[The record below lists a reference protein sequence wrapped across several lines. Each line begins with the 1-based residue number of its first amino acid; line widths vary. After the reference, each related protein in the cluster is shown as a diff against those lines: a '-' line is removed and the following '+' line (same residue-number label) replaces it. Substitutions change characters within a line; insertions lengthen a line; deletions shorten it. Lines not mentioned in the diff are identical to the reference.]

1 MNRPSTLAQEL
12 DRRLGD
18 ILKYR
23 EKLARHTSLKIGGE
37 ADYFIA
43 PRCLEDLEAGLALA
57 KEFDLPWV
65 VLGNGTNI
73 LFPDEGYRGMVIKL
87 GPKMSAKFLRDD
99 ILVAQAGASVG
110 MLMKYLH
117 EHALNDLDF
126 LAGIPATVGGAL
138 AMNAG
143 IPEGTISDLVSKVR
157 VLTNEAKWV
166 TLTKDECDFGYRCS
180 LFRQRKYIIVE
191 GEFKV
196 GGDKAWDFESL
207 MRRRVERQP
216 LSQPSPGCVFKNPE
230 GVGATAGQLIDSAGL
245 KGYKVGGAVISHK
258 HANFIVN
265 EGGATCKD
273 ILRLIDTVREYVLKY
288 FGVELALEL
297 EVVST

>member
-12 DRRLGD
+12 DKRLRG
-18 ILKYR
+18 IVRYR
-23 EKLARHTSLKIGGE
+23 ERLARHTSLKIGGE
-37 ADYFIA
+37 ADYFVT
-43 PRCLEDLEAGLALA
+43 PGCLEDIEASLAFA
-57 KEFDLPWV
+57 RKFELPWI

-87 GPKMSAKFLRDD
+87 GHKMSAKSLRDD
-99 ILVAQAGASVG
+99 VLVAQAGAGVG
-110 MLMKYLH
+110 MLIKYLH

-126 LAGIPATVGGAL
+126 LVGIPATVGGAI

-143 IPEGTISDLVSKVR
+143 IPEGTISDLVRKVR
-157 VLTNEAKWV
+157 VLTNDAKLV
-166 TLTKDECDFGYRCS
+166 TLTKEECNFGYRCS
-180 LFRQRKYIIVE
+180 LFHRRKYIIVE
-191 GEFKV
+191 GEFRV
-196 GGDKAWDFESL
+196 GGNKQWDYESL
-207 MRRRVERQP
+207 LRRRAERQP
-216 LSQPSPGCVFKNPE
+216 LSQSSPGCVFKNPE

-258 HANFIVN
+258 HANFIIN

-273 ILRLIDTVREYVLKY
+273 VLRLIDIARECVLKY